1 MLEETVMSGNTN
13 DKISELILAS
23 LTQLTVK
30 VDDITTKLA
39 KMEAVIE
46 NSEKSHLNL
55 EAKLEREVKD
65 LEDKM
70 SSHSKRISELEAYK
84 ANMQARIVVIG
95 SVITFAF
102 TLVWGFLNKY
112 VFPTILS

>member
-1 MLEETVMSGNTN
+1 MLEETVMSTNTN

-23 LTQLTVK
+23 LTQLTSK

-70 SSHSKRISELEAYK
+70 SSHSKRISELEAYR
-84 ANMQARIVVIG
+84 ANLQSRIVIIG
-95 SVITFAF
+95 SIITFLF
-102 TLVWGFLNKY
+102 TLVWGFLNRF
-112 VFPTILS
+112 VFPTFLP